1 MRRKGLFRYKRWCRA
16 KISKD
21 CQDPF
26 LARKSRTKVCPSCA
40 AYLKSKGIPLWRYL
54 KMQKTSYKEEVEWT
68 DKDNAKIKRITSIPV
83 KNGDEVVGRK
93 DEVYEEN
100 ASYDDIHAGLLAIE
114 KTNENI
120 RNRYDDVQKQIESHG
135 KKPVMTGELARLRKA
150 MEDFSK
156 LNKIEELEKQRDQI
170 KGELERSEQML
181 FERRKVLTSRP
192 E

>member
-1 MRRKGLFRYKRWCRA
+1 
-16 KISKD
+16 
-21 CQDPF
+21 
-26 LARKSRTKVCPSCA
+26 
-40 AYLKSKGIPLWRYL
+40 
-54 KMQKTSYKEEVEWT
+54 MQKTSYKEEVEWT